1 MMLRRTTRV
10 MDRFSLRFAL
20 CALLLATLGC
30 QPGATETEIL
40 WDRWG
45 VPHIYGAND
54 AELFRGFGYAQMES
68 HANLLLKFYGQARG
82 RAAEY
87 WGGDLNLTEDRYV
100 RTMGIPARAQAW
112 YDAQE
117 PAFKANLDAYADG
130 VNRYATAHPDQIPDS
145 LKVVLPVSAVDVIAH
160 AQRIVHFTFV
170 HGQDRIFAMIFPPGS
185 NTWAVAPSRSAS
197 GHSMLI
203 ANPHLPWAEFM
214 LFYEAHWSGPGVDF
228 YGITLIGFPVPA
240 LGFNDKL
247 GWSHTVNTFDGTDT
261 YRLTPVEGG
270 YKWDGGV
277 KAFETANEVIK
288 VKTAEGFREDTF
300 TVKRSVHGPV
310 ISDSGSTA
318 LAVRVAG
325 LDQPG
330 MLAQWWAMS
339 KAQTLAE
346 FETQL
351 KTLQVPMFNVM
362 YADQAGHILYLFGGR
377 TPVRSCCDAA
387 HWAGVVPGDSS
398 GNLWTQTV
406 PYEQLP
412 RLLDPSTGWLQNA
425 NDPPYTSTVPT
436 LLDPST
442 FPAWLSPVGM
452 HFRAQR
458 SARML
463 AEDSSITFDEL
474 VAYKHDTRME
484 FADRVLPELLAAAR
498 ASGKPKAIQAA
509 EVLEKWDR
517 KAQADSR
524 GAVLF
529 TYWYQ
534 GLLGRGSPF
543 VAEWRADS
551 ALTTPHTLKDMP
563 RAIASLEAAAAAVEK
578 QHGALDVPWGDVM
591 RLRYAGKDEPGNGAP
606 GDPPGVFRV
615 SQFVPDKDGK
625 WKLVHGDT
633 WYAAVEFGPTVRA
646 KVLLGYGNS
655 TQPGSPH
662 FGDQVSMYSRQEM
675 RDAWRTRNE
684 IEANLEKRE
693 VVR

>member
-1 MMLRRTTRV
+1 MTSHFSFAVRRAP
-10 MDRFSLRFAL
+10 FAL
-20 CALLLATLGC
+20 ACALL
-30 QPGATETEIL
+30 GACSGGTKATEIL
-40 WDRWG
+40 WDKWG

-82 RAAEY
+82 RGAEY
-87 WGGDLNLTEDRYV
+87 WGGDVNLSEDRYV
-100 RTMGIPARAQAW
+100 RRMGIPARAQVW
-112 YDAQE
+112 YDAQD

-130 VNRYATAHPDQIPDS
+130 VNRFASQHPDQIADS
-145 LKVVLPVSAVDVIAH
+145 LKVVLPISAVDVLAH
-160 AQRIVHFTFV
+160 AQRIIHFTFV
-170 HGQDRIFAMIFPPGS
+170 HGQDRIFAMIFPPAS

-197 GHSMLI
+197 GHSLLI

-247 GWSHTVNTFDGTDT
+247 GWSHTVNTYDGTDT

-277 KAFETANEVIK
+277 QAFETSTEVIK
-288 VKTAEGFREDTF
+288 VKTADGFRDDTLV
-300 TVKRSVHGPV
+300 VKRSVHGPLV
-310 ISDSGSTA
+310 SERDGDV
-318 LAVRVAG
+318 LAVRVAA

-339 KAQTLAE
+339 KSQSLDE
-346 FETQL
+346 FEAQL

-387 HWAGVVPGDSS
+387 YWAGVVPGDSS
-398 GNLWTQTV
+398 GNLWNQTV
-406 PYEQLP
+406 PYEELP
-412 RLLDPSTGWLQNA
+412 KLIDPRTGWLQNA

-436 LLDPST
+436 LLDPAR

-463 AEDSSITFDEL
+463 AEDSSITFEEL
-474 VAYKHDTRME
+474 VAHKHDTRME
-484 FADRVLPELLAAAR
+484 LADRVLPELIVAAR
-498 ASGKPKAIQAA
+498 ASGRPKVIQAA
-509 EVLEKWDR
+509 DVLERWDR
-517 KAQADSR
+517 KAQVDSR

-529 TYWYQ
+529 TFWYQ
-534 GLLGRGSPF
+534 TLFGRGTPF
-543 VAEWRADS
+543 AVDWRADS
-551 ALTTPHTLKDMP
+551 ALTTPHTLKDMA
-563 RAIASLEAAAAAVEK
+563 RAIAGLERAAAAVEK
-578 QHGALDVPWGDVM
+578 QYGALDVPWGDVM
-591 RLRYAGKDEPGNGAP
+591 RIRYAGKDEPGNGAP

-615 SQFVPDKDGK
+615 SQFVPDQDGK
-625 WKLVHGDT
+625 FKLVHGDT

-662 FGDQVSMYSRQEM
+662 FGDQVGMYSRQEM
-675 RDAWRTRNE
+675 RDALRVRADV
-684 IEANLEKRE
+684 EANVEKRE
-693 VVR
+693 TLR